1 MAFCWIDF
9 DASGT
14 TSAMSSSMMLPKP
27 WHSGHAPNGL
37 LNENSR
43 GCGTSYG
50 MLHVAALEPLGE
62 PVHDVLPP
70 SAAGSIANAA
80 PPPSV

>member
-1 MAFCWIDF
+1 
-9 DASGT
+9 
-14 TSAMSSSMMLPKP
+14 MLPKP
-27 WHSGHAPNGL
+27 WQTGQAPNGL

-50 MLHVAALEPLGE
+50 MPQVAALEPLAE
-62 PVHDVLPP
+62 PVHDRRDRL
-70 SAAGSIANAA
+70 AAVGGSSIANAA